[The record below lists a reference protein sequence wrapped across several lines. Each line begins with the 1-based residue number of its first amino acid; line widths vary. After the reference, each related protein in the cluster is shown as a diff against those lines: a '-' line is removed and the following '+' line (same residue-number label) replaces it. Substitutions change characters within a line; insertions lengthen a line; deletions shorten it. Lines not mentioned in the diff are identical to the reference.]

1 MHRHRF
7 THTQRER
14 ERENKKLL
22 KKKKRKEK
30 LIGRESKKRVK
41 SNIICYNL
49 ATMPS

>member
-7 THTQRER
+7 THT